1 VQCDLHD
8 CHHHLPRPLQ
18 RQDSRNPSP
27 CHLLTPSE
35 ALSSSQEGRGGLKYY
50 HTESSIKSHE
60 AAIRRGEKKD
70 RDNTQEEGR
79 KKGQRPREQRK
90 QGHKGKKPK
99 TEKNPESKGR
109 NQRRTR
115 EGSSK
120 NKRVEQEQKGVV
132 QSRCY
137 SRSSPPAALAD
148 EVSSLFPP
156 LHFNYL
162 VTVELAGKSQS
173 GYWFGPGIGLGCWV

>member
-18 RQDSRNPSP
+18 WQDSRNPSA
-27 CHLLTPSE
+27 CHVLTPSE

-50 HTESSIKSHE
+50 HTESPIKIHE
-60 AAIRRGEKKD
+60 SAIRRGEKKD
-70 RDNTQEEGR
+70 RDNKQEEE
-79 KKGQRPREQRK
+79 RPREQRK

-109 NQRRTR
+109 NQRRMR

-173 GYWFGPGIGLGCWV
+173 GYWFGPVIGLGCWV